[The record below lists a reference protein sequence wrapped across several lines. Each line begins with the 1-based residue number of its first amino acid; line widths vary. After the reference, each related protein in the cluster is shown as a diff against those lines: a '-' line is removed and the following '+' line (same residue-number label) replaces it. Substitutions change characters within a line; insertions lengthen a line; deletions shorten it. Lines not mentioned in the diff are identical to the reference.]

1 MSRKTKLILTAAILA
16 AAGIA
21 VFLILKNQRNGQ
33 TGRTGT
39 EVVDWE
45 TGIEDSGT
53 TGESIEVPG
62 YNTIYMKAGQKTL
75 QMSIGN
81 PKENSCYFRVH
92 ILLEDGTELFVSEIL
107 PPGKG
112 MTEEECAEALAAG
125 TYSASARFECFA
137 DAEGTQALNGA
148 DSAFTLIVQ

>member
-21 VFLILKNQRNGQ
+21 VFLILKNQENGQ

-75 QMSIGN
+75 RMSIGN

-92 ILLEDGTELFVSEIL
+92 ILLEDGTVVFSAVREI
-107 PPGKG
+107 KK
-112 MTEEECAEALAAG
+112 
-125 TYSASARFECFA
+125 
-137 DAEGTQALNGA
+137 EGDERRAK
-148 DSAFTLIVQ
+148 